1 MTMVR
6 RSLLI
11 TSSMLLAAPCSTFSQ
26 TSSKVWRIGFLAVRA
41 VPPSPSPDPFYM
53 AFLQDLRELGYA
65 EGKNLEMVWRSS
77 DGKNERLPQLAAEL
91 ARMKLDLIVAIA
103 STPLRAAQQAT
114 GTIPIV
120 FVAVGDPVALGF
132 VASLAKPG
140 KNITG
145 VSIQSTDLSIKSL
158 EFLGAVVP
166 KLSRVAV
173 LLNPTNPTARPVLN
187 QIQLAAGPANI
198 SISAF
203 EAESESQIDAAFTAF
218 ARTRPDALIVGPDP
232 FFTGRARLIAELAAR
247 NRLPAI
253 YSFNPHPEAGGL
265 MSYGENLT
273 ANFRRGASYVD
284 KVLKGAKPANLPV
297 EQPTRLELVLN
308 MKTARALGLTIPQ
321 SMLLRVDRVIE

>member
-1 MTMVR
+1 MTTR
-6 RSLLI
+6 REMLISLGACPFAI
-11 TSSMLLAAPCSTFSQ
+11 PFHAFAQQQ
-26 TSSKVWRIGFLAVRA
+26 TKVWRIGFLAVRA

-53 AFLQDLRELGYA
+53 AFIRDLQELGYA
-65 EGKNLEMVWRSS
+65 EGKNLEIVWRSS
-77 DGKNERLPQLAAEL
+77 DGKNERLPKLAADL
-91 ARMKLDLIVAIA
+91 VQMKLDLIVAIA

-132 VASLAKPG
+132 VASLSKPG

-158 EFLGAVVP
+158 ELLGAVVP

-173 LLNPTNPTARPVLN
+173 LLNPTNPTALPVLN
-187 QIQLAAGPANI
+187 QIQIAAKPANI

-203 EAESESQIDAAFTAF
+203 EAESESQIEAAFAAI
-218 ARTRPDALIVGPDP
+218 ARTRADGLIVSPDP
-232 FFTGRARLIAELAAR
+232 FFTGQARLIAELAAK
-247 NRLPAI
+247 NRIPAS

-265 MSYGENLT
+265 MRYGENLT
-273 ANFRRGASYVD
+273 ANFRRGALHVD
-284 KVLKGAKPANLPV
+284 KILKGAKPADLPV

-308 MKTARALGLTIPQ
+308 MKTARALGLKIPQ

>member
-1 MTMVR
+1 MKR
-6 RSLLI
+6 RDTVLGF
-11 TSSMLLAAPCSTFSQ
+11 LALGATGAPLVQ
-26 TSSKVWRIGFLAVRA
+26 AQPANKVWRIGFLAVRA
-41 VPPSPSPDPFYM
+41 VPPSPSPDPLYM
-53 AFLQDLRELGYA
+53 AFFRDLQELGYV
-65 EGKNLEMVWRSS
+65 EGKNLEITWRSS

-91 ARMKLDLIVAIA
+91 VQMKVDLIVVIG
-103 STPLRAAQQAT
+103 STPLRAAQQVTAS
-114 GTIPIV
+114 IPIV

-140 KNITG
+140 KNTTG

-158 EFLGAVVP
+158 ELLGAVVP

-173 LLNPTNPTARPVLN
+173 LLNSTNPGALGVLT
-187 QIQLAAGPANI
+187 QIQIAAKPANI
-198 SISAF
+198 SVSAF
-203 EAESESQIDAAFTAF
+203 EAESDSQIDAAFTAF

-253 YSFNPHPEAGGL
+253 YSFNPYPEAGGL
-265 MSYGENLT
+265 MSYGENVT
-273 ANFRRGASYVD
+273 AHFRRGARVVD
-284 KVLKGAKPANLPV
+284 RVLKGAKPADLPV

-308 MKTARALGLTIPQ
+308 MKTAQALGLNIPQ